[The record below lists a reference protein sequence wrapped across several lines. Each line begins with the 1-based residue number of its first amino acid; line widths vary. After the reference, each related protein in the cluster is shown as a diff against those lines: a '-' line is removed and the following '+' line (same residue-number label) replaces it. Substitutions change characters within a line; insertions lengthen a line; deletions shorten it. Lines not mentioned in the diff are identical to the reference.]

1 MRWNF
6 FSFFCIS
13 FLFGSERVNGVH
25 NLVVLVFV
33 GFAKLAAATL
43 SH

>member
-1 MRWNF
+1 MEFLF
-6 FSFFCIS
+6 FFFFFIS
-13 FLFGSERVNGVH
+13 FLFGSAHVNGVH